1 MDEKDFELLRILDE
15 TRKLDLLT
23 AMGMPV
29 RNRWDNKLYNCA
41 AVIQKG
47 SILGLVPKTY
57 IPNYGEFYEQ
67 RWFASGKGAD
77 TLVELAGDRDK
88 AWEVART
95 IAMKRRK
102 AKLNRRSDREARVLV
117 GARLPRQ
124 EAFEI
129 QREAERRG
137 QSLYSFV
144 RETLYREVHWNFK

>member
-1 MDEKDFELLRILDE
+1 MTYRPNAWEDLPRDEREALE
-15 TRKLDLLT
+15 
-23 AMGMPV
+23 A
-29 RNRWDNKLYNCA
+29 
-41 AVIQKG
+41 
-47 SILGLVPKTY
+47 
-57 IPNYGEFYEQ
+57 
-67 RWFASGKGAD
+67 
-77 TLVELAGDRDK
+77 LVELAGGGER
-88 AWEVART
+88 AREVART

-137 QSLYSFV
+137 QSVYRFI

>member
-1 MDEKDFELLRILDE
+1 MTYRQNAWEDLPRDEREALE
-15 TRKLDLLT
+15 
-23 AMGMPV
+23 A
-29 RNRWDNKLYNCA
+29 
-41 AVIQKG
+41 
-47 SILGLVPKTY
+47 
-57 IPNYGEFYEQ
+57 
-67 RWFASGKGAD
+67 
-77 TLVELAGDRDK
+77 LVELAGGGER

>member
-1 MDEKDFELLRILDE
+1 MTYRPNAWEDLPRDEREALE
-15 TRKLDLLT
+15 
-23 AMGMPV
+23 A
-29 RNRWDNKLYNCA
+29 
-41 AVIQKG
+41 
-47 SILGLVPKTY
+47 
-57 IPNYGEFYEQ
+57 
-67 RWFASGKGAD
+67 
-77 TLVELAGDRDK
+77 LVELAGGGER

-137 QSLYSFV
+137 QSVYRFI